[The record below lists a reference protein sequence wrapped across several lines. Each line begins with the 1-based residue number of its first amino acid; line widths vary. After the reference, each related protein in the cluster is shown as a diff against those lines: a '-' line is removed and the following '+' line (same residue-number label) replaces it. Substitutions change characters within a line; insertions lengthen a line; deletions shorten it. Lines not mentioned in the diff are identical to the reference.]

1 MRLMYEN
8 VGTRNDFSY
17 DNDIVLFRIDGGRKQ
32 VCLAV
37 DEKDNIKWKWQYF
50 SKIVN
55 EKQRK

>member
-37 DEKDNIKWKWQYF
+37 DEKDNIKWKW
-50 SKIVN
+50 
-55 EKQRK
+55 